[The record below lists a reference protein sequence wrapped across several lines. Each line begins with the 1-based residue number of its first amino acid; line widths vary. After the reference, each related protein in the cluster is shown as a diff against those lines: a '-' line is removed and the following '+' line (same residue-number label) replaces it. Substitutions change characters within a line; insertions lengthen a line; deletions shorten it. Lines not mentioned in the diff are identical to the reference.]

1 MILECIVE
9 NEKDAIKAEQL
20 GFNRLELVSA
30 MSEGGLTPSYGT
42 IKRVIENVKIPV
54 QVMLR
59 PHSYSFEYD
68 EFDWMSM
75 KEELQAFSDLGVQG
89 IVFGC
94 LRNGKIDQDLLEKV
108 IKEVPHFDITF
119 HRAFDELKSYVE
131 GLEVLCQY
139 SQHVKRILTSG
150 GESRAY
156 EGRET
161 LQQLITL
168 SDGWSG
174 PEILIG
180 GGLDKEHIQELHS
193 FLNAK
198 EYHFG
203 SGVRKDR
210 SFANGFDTEKIE
222 YLLELFESKCRR
234 NTTL

>member
-42 IKRVIENVKIPV
+42 VKRVMECVKIPV

-75 KEELQAFSDLGVQG
+75 KEDIQAFADLGVKG

-94 LRNGKIDQDLLEKV
+94 LKNGEIDQAFLEKV

-119 HRAFDELKSYVE
+119 HRAFDELKNQGD

-139 SQHVKRILTSG
+139 SQHVRRILTSG
-150 GESRAY
+150 GKASAY
-156 EGRET
+156 EGREK
-161 LQQLITL
+161 LQQMITL
-168 SDGWSG
+168 ADVWSG
-174 PEILIG
+174 PQILVG
-180 GGLDKEHIQELHS
+180 SGLNTENIKEVHT

-210 SFANGFDTEKIE
+210 SFANGFDLEKTE
-222 YLLELFESKCRR
+222 YLLEFFEIK
-234 NTTL
+234 

>member
-1 MILECIVE
+1 MIFECIVE

-20 GFNRLELVSA
+20 GFTRLELVSA

-42 IKRVIENVKIPV
+42 VKRVIEGVKLPV

-59 PHSYSFEYD
+59 PHGYSFEYD

-75 KEELQAFSDLGVQG
+75 KEDLQAFSDLGVKG

-94 LRNGKIDQDLLEKV
+94 LKNGEIDQALLEKV
-108 IKEVPHFDITF
+108 IKEVPYFDITF
-119 HRAFDELKSYVE
+119 HRAFDELKTHAD

-150 GESRAY
+150 GKVSAY
-156 EGRET
+156 EGRGK
-161 LQQLITL
+161 LKQMIAL
-168 SDGWSG
+168 SDVWSG
-174 PEILIG
+174 PEILVG
-180 GGLDKEHIQELHS
+180 GGLGTENIKELHT

-203 SGVRKDR
+203 TGVRKDK
-210 SFANGFDTEKIE
+210 SFANGFDFKKIE
-222 YLLELFESKCRR
+222 YLFKFLGDK
-234 NTTL
+234 

>member
-1 MILECIVE
+1 MILECIIE

-30 MSEGGLTPSYGT
+30 MSEGGLTPSYGVL
-42 IKRVIENVKIPV
+42 KRVIESVKIPV

-59 PHSYSFEYD
+59 PHGYSFEYD
-68 EFDWMSM
+68 EFDWKAM
-75 KEELQAFSDLGVQG
+75 KEDLQAFSDLGVQG
-89 IVFGC
+89 IVFGG
-94 LRNGKIDQDLLEKV
+94 LKNGEIDQALLEKV

-119 HRAFDELKSYVE
+119 HRAFDELSNQGD

-139 SQHVKRILTSG
+139 TQHVKRILTSG
-150 GESRAY
+150 GKSNAF
-156 EGRET
+156 EGREK

-168 SDGWSG
+168 SDVWSG

-180 GGLDKEHIQELHS
+180 GGLDAEHIKSLHT

-203 SGVRKDR
+203 SGVRQGR
-210 SFANGFDTEKIE
+210 SFANGFDHEKIE
-222 YLLELFESKCRR
+222 YMMEIFSGQ
-234 NTTL
+234 